1 MAVKDARSQII
12 QDLQDAKIA
21 VKVEQVQHRTPL
33 CERSHT
39 PIEIIPMEE
48 FYLKQLQF
56 GADAEEARQADEV
69 PPADAQADTPR
80 LDRLADHRLPH
91 LPEEVL
97 RDRDSRSGTARKCK
111 TPHLP
116 KPGKYYRPWKDPA
129 PFRKC

>member
-1 MAVKDARSQII
+1 MTAVTGKYVGMAVKDARSQII

-56 GADAEEARQADEV
+56 GATLKKLAKKIKFH
-69 PPADAQADTPR
+69 PP
-80 LDRLADHRLPH
+80 LH
-91 LPEEVL
+91 
-97 RDRDSRSGTARKCK
+97 SRYFSIGST
-111 TPHLP
+111 L
-116 KPGKYYRPWKDPA
+116 
-129 PFRKC
+129 